1 MIRASALYMVIVI
14 ALVIAVLCSS
24 LIVVAYFYRSE
35 YQRKFRYDQLE
46 NNLKSGIN
54 ILLACPDTAYSK
66 PSTLSL
72 FNGDADSVIL
82 QKKEWG
88 IYNIG
93 IVKAFTQSDTLFRT
107 FSLTYAIDS
116 SKWGVLYL
124 ADQDRPLSLSG
135 ETSIIGNAFIPKAG
149 VKKTYINNRAYQGDE
164 RLIIGKIN
172 NSQKKLPALDETRVT
187 LLQKYLSEND
197 KNTTSDIS
205 FEKTDTLQNSF
216 LKPTRSIHLGKK
228 IQTIKNMVLRG
239 NIVLFSDTTLTIDHS
254 ATLDNIL
261 VFARSIIVNSG
272 FHGTCQLFATDSIHV
287 QSGCVFNYPSCL
299 GVLNPNS
306 SKISPY
312 VRVVLGKNTRFNGAI
327 FTYRQKEEEIM
338 PVLALDS
345 NVTISGQIYSQG
357 MLQFKYNLHVNGSIF
372 TKLFTYQ
379 NSYNLMENT
388 LIDAKI
394 SSKALSP
401 YYLSSV
407 LFPVSKRKKVLQWL
421 EQN

>member
-54 ILLACPDTAYSK
+54 VLLASSDTAYSK
-66 PSTLSL
+66 PTTLSL
-72 FNGDADSVIL
+72 FNGNADSVTL
-82 QKKEWG
+82 QKMDWG

-93 IVKAFTQSDTLFRT
+93 MVKAFTQNDTLFRA

-116 SKWGVLYL
+116 LKWGALYL

-135 ETSIIGNAFIPKAG
+135 ETSIIGNAFVPKAG
-149 VKKTYINNRAYQGDE
+149 VKKTYINNKAYQGDE
-164 RLIIGKIN
+164 RLIIGKIS
-172 NSQKKLPALDETRVT
+172 NSQKKLPSLDETRIT
-187 LLQKYLSEND
+187 LLQKYLSEKD
-197 KNTTSDIS
+197 QNTSSDSS
-205 FEKTDTLQNSF
+205 FEKIDTLQNSF

-228 IQTIKNMVLRG
+228 IHTIKNIILRG
-239 NIVLFSDTTLTIDHS
+239 NIVLYSDTTLTIDHS

-261 VFARSIIVNSG
+261 VFARSIIVTSD

-287 QSGCVFNYPSCL
+287 QPGCVFNYPSCL
-299 GVLNPNS
+299 GVLNSNS
-306 SKISPY
+306 SKTSPY
-312 VRVVLGKNTRFNGAI
+312 VRIVLGKNTRFNGAV

-357 MLQFKYNLHVNGSIF
+357 MLQFKYNLQVNGSVF

-379 NSYNLMENT
+379 NSFNLMENT

>member
-1 MIRASALYMVIVI
+1 MVIVI

-46 NNLKSGIN
+46 NNLTSGIN
-54 ILLACPDTAYSK
+54 VLLASSDTAYSK
-66 PSTLSL
+66 PTTLSL
-72 FNGDADSVIL
+72 FNGNADSVTL
-82 QKKEWG
+82 QKMAWG
-88 IYNIG
+88 IYDIG
-93 IVKAFTQSDTLFRT
+93 LVKAFTQSDSLYRT
-107 FSLTYAIDS
+107 FSLAHAIDS
-116 SKWGVLYL
+116 SKWGALYL

-149 VKKTYINNRAYQGDE
+149 VKKAYINNKAYQGDD

-172 NSQKKLPALDETRVT
+172 NSQKKLPALDEARIIW
-187 LLQKYLSEND
+187 LQKQLSEKD
-197 KNTTSDIS
+197 QSTSTDSS
-205 FEKTDTLQNSF
+205 FEKIDTLQNSF

-228 IQTIKNMVLRG
+228 IHTIKNVVLRG

-261 VFARSIIVNSG
+261 VFARSIIVASG

-287 QSGCVFNYPSCL
+287 QSGCLFNYPSCL
-299 GVLNPNS
+299 GVLNSNS

-312 VRVVLGKNTRFNGAI
+312 VRIVLGKNTHFNGAI

-357 MLQFKYNLHVNGSIF
+357 MLQFKYNLHVNGSVF

>member
-35 YQRKFRYDQLE
+35 YQRKFRYDRLE
-46 NNLKSGIN
+46 NNLNSGIN
-54 ILLACPDTAYSK
+54 VVLVSPDSAYARQT
-66 PSTLSL
+66 TLSL
-72 FNGDADSVIL
+72 FSGDADSVTL
-82 QKKEWG
+82 QKMEWG

-93 IVKAFTQSDTLFRT
+93 IVKAFIQNDTLFRA
-107 FSLTYAIDS
+107 FSLAQAIDS

-124 ADQDRPLSLSG
+124 ADQNRPLSLSG

-149 VKKTYINNRAYQGDE
+149 VKKTYVNNKAYQGDE

-172 NSQKKLPALDETRVT
+172 TSQKKLPPLDETRIT

-197 KNTTSDIS
+197 QNTTSDSS
-205 FEKTDTLQNSF
+205 FEKIDTLQNSF

-228 IQTIKNMVLRG
+228 IQTIKNMLLRG

-261 VFARSIIVNSG
+261 VFAPSIIVTSG
-272 FHGTCQLFATDSIHV
+272 FHGTCQLFATDSIHI

-299 GVLNPNS
+299 GVLNSNS

-312 VRVVLGKNTRFNGAI
+312 VRIVLGKNTGFNGAI

-357 MLQFKYNLHVNGSIF
+357 MLQFKYNLHVNGSVS

-388 LIDAKI
+388 LIDAWI

-407 LFPVSKRKKVLQWL
+407 LFPVSKQKKVLQWL